1 MQQETSPIAVGSD
14 DSDFFFAFE
23 GEMSHLEPP
32 EASKVRNNLPRS
44 VNFSTKIF
52 RVAGCCWVFLWFGP
66 CAWRSR
72 KFQSCQ
78 PWLGVFPKLM
88 SFFVGKPL
96 LVTRQLKSYQ
106 NPSTLR
112 LWKIS
117 SFSPIFLYNFLS
129 MIRLLCPSDSDMRKP
144 GVACFWRPSTCAT
157 ASSLAKPP
165 RVPQVTMLGWA
176 CKWDLQQKMHTKRR
190 KVHEFHEFNQC
201 LLQCTALPW
210 VSHSVVCVILFVPGR
225 PHT

>member
-1 MQQETSPIAVGSD
+1 MIAIFFCLWRGDVPFGAPGSFK
-14 DSDFFFAFE
+14 SMKQLAQ
-23 GEMSHLEPP
+23 
-32 EASKVRNNLPRS
+32 NCC

-72 KFQSCQ
+72 KFQSC
-78 PWLGVFPKLM
+78 
-88 SFFVGKPL
+88 
-96 LVTRQLKSYQ
+96 QLKSYQ

-176 CKWDLQQKMHTKRR
+176 CKWDLQQKKHTKRR
-190 KVHEFHEFNQC
+190 KVHEFHESK
-201 LLQCTALPW
+201 PI
-210 VSHSVVCVILFVPGR
+210 S
-225 PHT
+225 